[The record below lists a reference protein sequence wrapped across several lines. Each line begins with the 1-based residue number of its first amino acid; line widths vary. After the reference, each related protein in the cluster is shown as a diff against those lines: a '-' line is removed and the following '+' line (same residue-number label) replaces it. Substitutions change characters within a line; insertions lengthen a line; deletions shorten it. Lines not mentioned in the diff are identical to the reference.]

1 MQDIPFLN
9 NMIYKVDATFGTL
22 VKIGD
27 KVKKGDKLGLSSN
40 LKDVLSEEEGI
51 VKNITFEGQEHVFII
66 EIE

>member
-1 MQDIPFLN
+1 
-9 NMIYKVDATFGTL
+9 MIYKVDATFGVL

-27 KVKKGDKLGLSSN
+27 KVEKNEKLGLSSD

-51 VKNITFEGQEHVFII
+51 VKNITFDGNEHVFII